1 MELDS
6 FRGSVGFVRTFS
18 PVRSV
23 ETEYPWPLGLTKA
36 MSFIAQDTGLKLTS
50 HQSRPLIFPIFSG
63 EAACY
68 DSLGLSER
76 PASAGSA
83 ALGNGKLMSLAL
95 KAREIR
101 VAVFNLVPQAKP
113 NRRI

>member
-1 MELDS
+1 M
-6 FRGSVGFVRTFS
+6 TAWQT
-18 PVRSV
+18 V
-23 ETEYPWPLGLTKA
+23 EKP
-36 MSFIAQDTGLKLTS
+36 M
-50 HQSRPLIFPIFSG
+50 RPLDWGLSG
-63 EAACY
+63 EAATH

-101 VAVFNLVPQAKP
+101 GAAFNLVPQENITVAFEP
-113 NRRI
+113 RLQR